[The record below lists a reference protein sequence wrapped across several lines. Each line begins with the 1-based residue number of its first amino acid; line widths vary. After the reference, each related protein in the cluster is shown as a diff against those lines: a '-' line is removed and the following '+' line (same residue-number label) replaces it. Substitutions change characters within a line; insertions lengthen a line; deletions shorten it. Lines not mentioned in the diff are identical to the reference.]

1 MNSFYVQVR
10 ENRLIANTRNYRQYG
25 QECLLENLVFYGIL
39 AIGVAFTPLDNCA
52 TS

>member
-10 ENRLIANTRNYRQYG
+10 ENGLNANKKNYRQNRR
-25 QECLLENLVFYGIL
+25 ECLLEILVFYGIL
-39 AIGVAFTPLDNCA
+39 AVGVVSAPLDNCA